1 MARVASLA
9 LIMILAGSGA
19 SQGGGDFVI
28 TQAVIA
34 SGGSHSTAGDFSID
48 ATTGQLEAGGAIGF
62 GPFAITS
69 GFWNYTHLAPTA
81 AGVTISGRIVSK
93 QGVGISNARLHLQT
107 QSGQMYVSRSAAFGY
122 YMFEEIEAGQTVFIS
137 VEHKLYTFS
146 GQTVMV
152 VDSIS
157 DLDFVA
163 LS

>member
-1 MARVASLA
+1 
-9 LIMILAGSGA
+9 
-19 SQGGGDFVI
+19 
-28 TQAVIA
+28 
-34 SGGSHSTAGDFSID
+34 
-48 ATTGQLEAGGAIGF
+48 
-62 GPFAITS
+62 
-69 GFWNYTHLAPTA
+69 
-81 AGVTISGRIVSK
+81 
-93 QGVGISNARLHLQT
+93 
-107 QSGQMYVSRSAAFGY
+107 MYVSRSAAFGY